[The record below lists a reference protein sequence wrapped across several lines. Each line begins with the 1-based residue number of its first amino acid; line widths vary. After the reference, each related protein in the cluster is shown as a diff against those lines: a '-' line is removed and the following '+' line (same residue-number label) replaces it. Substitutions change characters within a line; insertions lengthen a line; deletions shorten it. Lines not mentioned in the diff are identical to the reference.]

1 MLELFCYQ
9 CKEAIT
15 EKDCIT
21 ELKRLVTVAKT
32 TYNIITYH
40 RKCAPPELLK

>member
-1 MLELFCYQ
+1 MLELHCFQ
-9 CKEAIT
+9 CKEPIT

-21 ELKRLVTVAKT
+21 ELKRLVAVNKT

-40 RKCAPPELLK
+40 RRCAPPELLK